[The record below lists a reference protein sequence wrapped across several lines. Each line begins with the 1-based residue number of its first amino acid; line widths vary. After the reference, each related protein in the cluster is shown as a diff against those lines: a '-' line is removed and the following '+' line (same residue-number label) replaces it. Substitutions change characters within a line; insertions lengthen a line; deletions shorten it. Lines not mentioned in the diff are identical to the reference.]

1 MQEELLQF
9 NTQSADHLEAED
21 MNENAIK
28 NMGGDED
35 DLGLEDDTPEDD
47 DLMFGGE
54 GYDEEDFD
62 DFELDD
68 KADEK
73 DDFESEDDA
82 FDDEDWEDEDGGED

>member
-9 NTQSADHLEAED
+9 NTQSADLLEAED
-21 MNENAIK
+21 LNENAIK

-35 DLGLEDDTPEDD
+35 DLGLDDTPEDE

-54 GYDEEDFD
+54 GYDEEDFG

-73 DDFESEDDA
+73 DDFDAEDDA
-82 FDDEDWEDEDGGED
+82 FDDEDWEDEGNEED